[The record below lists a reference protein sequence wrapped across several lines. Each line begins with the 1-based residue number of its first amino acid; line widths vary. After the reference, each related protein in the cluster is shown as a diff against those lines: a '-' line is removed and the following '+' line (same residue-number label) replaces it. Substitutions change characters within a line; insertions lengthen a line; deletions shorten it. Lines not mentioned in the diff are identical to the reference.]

1 MQKKDRHRHG
11 KRMAGCVTQKLLLA
25 GVLLLLTCL
34 QSFAQGVLEKK
45 STIDFPASTL
55 TQRLKE
61 IQHTTGVTIA
71 FDQNE
76 TAGMK
81 VQPASFS
88 NATLKE
94 VLQKTLAA
102 LPFSWKL
109 TGESVVIIAQ
119 PKAAP
124 LPKKDPGKVSGKI
137 MDAENGQPIEGVTV
151 RMGDQGAFTNIDG
164 AFQVSLPQGTY
175 TATISYMGYGT
186 KEVSEIDVKESQ
198 TFELNVTLKRKK
210 GQLSAIV
217 VKASAKKESI
227 ASLFTRQKNAASLSD
242 GISAEQIAATPDKHI
257 GETLKRITGV
267 STTDNRKVV
276 VRGIAER
283 YNVALLDGST
293 LPSTDV
299 QERDFEFNLIPS
311 NLVDNIVV
319 AKSITPDM
327 LYGFAGGLVQITTK
341 SIPVSNFISVS
352 GGLSLNS
359 RTTGKDFYGYQRGKN
374 DYLGFDDGG
383 RNHFPDGLF
392 DLSNKYNPNGQESQN
407 IIKAPQIG
415 EQNKRIGG
423 TERLGTRTYK
433 GMPSQNYQFSVGRSY
448 SLSNTE
454 QRTLGFVGSLSY
466 RNTQTNDYIA
476 DMRRGSWSRRPSI
489 VGDSSDVNTGNM
501 YGFNTTIGTLLNGGF
516 KTEKHQISSYN
527 LYTHIYDDR
536 FSRIKG
542 WSYEEPKNGD
552 NNKFPFI
559 QEDDRPK
566 FSDLLQNKLS
576 GTHQLGRVKVVWNVS
591 RAHLKTLE
599 QDAVSAMLKGRELAN
614 KTPLFEYKPG
624 QGTDPG
630 WGTLHRDQYSYR
642 ERNIAGDVSAAID
655 LKLGNTTHTFKT
667 GFNYLDKHA
676 WYDWTVLPIVTKDAF
691 NNPYPGIPIQQWGDY
706 MSMERPA
713 KDLFYFPGDFSLNS
727 FEGKSINKGAFVMF
741 DSKLLPNLRVVWGVR
756 ADYFRLD
763 TIKNGASRGED
774 RGIKLYLDDS
784 VRTYFLPSVNI
795 TYTPVKNFNVRAS
808 YSESVVRPGLMEN
821 SKFSRYNPSY
831 GTVLRSRG
839 VISTV
844 IKNYDA
850 KLEWFPGAGEVISAG
865 YFYKYFDKPAE
876 YYAYD
881 QANTGK
887 PDILITNSDWA
898 KVRGWE
904 FELRKNLGFI
914 YAGSNFLENIYL
926 SGNLTLQKSQVR
938 ARNKEMFIDAGGKDS
953 VVYTYLKYPRA
964 LYGQVPLLYN
974 AGIQYTGKRL
984 GLNLVYNYMGY
995 KTFVTGSDP
1004 DFIEYERPRGQMDA
1018 QISYKLLKGKMEAK
1032 LNMSNLMDAPHR
1044 FFINDRSTLEYKPNR
1059 PPLYAEWND
1068 AYQYKEGFSEKFEEG
1083 YVDKETNKQIGDRK
1097 TLTRYVGRTFSFS
1110 ISYNF

>member
-11 KRMAGCVTQKLLLA
+11 ERRAGCISTKLLL
-25 GVLLLLTCL
+25 VSMLLLLTCL
-34 QSFAQGVLEKK
+34 QSYAQGVLDKK
-45 STIDFPASTL
+45 STISFPASSL

-61 IQHTTGVTIA
+61 IQHQTGITIA
-71 FDQNE
+71 FDENE
-76 TAGMK
+76 TGEMK
-81 VQPASFS
+81 VPAANFS

-94 VLQKTLAA
+94 VLQKTLTGV
-102 LPFSWKL
+102 PFSWKL

-119 PKAAP
+119 PQAP
-124 LPKKDPGKVSGKI
+124 LPKKAPGKVSGRI
-137 MDAENGQPIEGVTV
+137 IDAENGQPIEGVTI
-151 RMGDQGAFTNIDG
+151 RIGDQGTFTDING
-164 AFQVSLPQGTY
+164 AFLVVLPKGTY
-175 TATISYMGYGT
+175 TANISYMGYGA
-186 KEVSEIDVKESQ
+186 KEVSGIDVNDHQ
-198 TFELNVTLKRKK
+198 TFELNATMKRQK
-210 GQLSAIV
+210 GQLSAVV

-352 GGLSLNS
+352 GGLSFNS
-359 RTTGKDFYGYQRGKN
+359 RTTGKDFYGYQRGKY
-374 DYLGFDDGG
+374 DYLGYNDGS

-392 DLSNKYNPNGQESQN
+392 DLSDKYDPRVPESQN
-407 IIKAPQIG
+407 QIKPPQIG

-433 GMPSQNYQFSVGRSY
+433 AMPSQNYQFSLGRAY
-448 SLSNTE
+448 SLSKTKERN
-454 QRTLGFVGSLSY
+454 LGFVGSLSY

-476 DMRRGSWSRRPSI
+476 DMRRGSWSRRPTI
-489 VGDSSDVNTGNM
+489 VGDVSDVNTGNM
-501 YGFNTTIGTLLNGGF
+501 SGFNTTIGTLLNGGF
-516 KTEKHQISSYN
+516 KTGKHQISTYN
-527 LYTHIYDDR
+527 LYTHIFDDR

-542 WSYEEPKNGD
+542 WSYEEPKNED
-552 NNKFPFI
+552 SNKFPFI

-576 GTHQLGRVKVVWNVS
+576 GSHQAGRVKITWNIS
-591 RAHLKTLE
+591 RTHLKTLE
-599 QDAVSAMLKGRELAN
+599 QDAVSAALGGRELAN
-614 KTPLFEYKPG
+614 KTPLFQYAPG
-624 QGTDPG
+624 QASDPG

-642 ERNIAGDVSAAID
+642 ERNLAGDISAAID
-655 LKLGNTTHTFKT
+655 VKFGKTTHTIKT

-676 WYDWTVLPIVTKDAF
+676 WYNWTVLPIVTKYGLD
-691 NNPYPGIPIQQWGDY
+691 NPYSTIPIQQWGDY
-706 MSMERPA
+706 MSMEHPA
-713 KDLFYFPGDFSLNS
+713 KDLFYFPGDYSLNS

-741 DSKLLPNLRVVWGVR
+741 DSKLLPNLRIVWGVR
-756 ADYFRLD
+756 ADYFKLD
-763 TIKNGASRGED
+763 TMKNGASRAED
-774 RGIKLYLDDS
+774 RNFKLYLDDS

-795 TYTPVKNFNVRAS
+795 TYTPVKNLNVRAS
-808 YSESVVRPGLMEN
+808 YAESVVRPGLMEN
-821 SKFSRYNPSY
+821 SRFSRYNPSY
-831 GTVLRSRG
+831 GTILRSRG

-844 IKNYDA
+844 IKNYDV
-850 KLEWFPGAGEVISAG
+850 KVEWFPGSGEIISAG

-876 YYAYD
+876 YYTYD

-914 YAGSNFLENIYL
+914 YAGSDFLENIYL

-938 ARNKEMFIDAGGKDS
+938 ARNKEIFSDANGKDS
-953 VVYTYLKYPRA
+953 VVYSYLKYPRA
-964 LYGQVPLLYN
+964 LYGQVPVLYN

-1018 QISYKLLKGKMEAK
+1018 QVSYKLLKGRMEAK

-1044 FFINDRSTLEYKPNR
+1044 FFINDNSTFEYKPNR
-1059 PPLYAEWND
+1059 PPVFAEWND

-1083 YVDKETNKQIGDRK
+1083 YVDEKTNKQIGDRK

-1110 ISYNF
+1110 LSYNF